1 MLSRVTSA
9 SSGIGLFTITAT
21 ERNRDEDSRDTSAFY
36 RCTVCFRMCI
46 RYFRMCIQ
54 WYFIAGST
62 CWQYGTLLTHSGL
75 PTLIP
80 RKWNNCVEQTY
91 KVHNFCKISAVESQK
106 GGGLHKFIKRQEP
119 EHKHKQ
125 VILDCYRSE
134 IFLLYNK
141 SYIDQACWSRWPDI
155 SLVLFLF
162 AF

>member
-1 MLSRVTSA
+1 MV
-9 SSGIGLFTITAT
+9 
-21 ERNRDEDSRDTSAFY
+21 FY
-36 RCTVCFRMCI
+36 SWQHLLAIWDPSYSFR
-46 RYFRMCIQ
+46 
-54 WYFIAGST
+54 IAHFDPA
-62 CWQYGTLLTHSGL
+62 QVKQL
-75 PTLIP
+75 
-80 RKWNNCVEQTY
+80 RRAETY